1 MLLYSDRQSL
11 QHQTPVNYTRPLDPT
26 TRLDYEITRR
36 RPMRPSD
43 RTALE
48 MEDADSEK
56 TPACTSSTTHATEL
70 RSLEDVTAG
79 QSEEDI
85 EAAPAAPALPAS
97 VHDTHDYTCP
107 VCLELLMRPVKLSCG
122 HRFCRGCWIRILKS
136 RDTRATARRTG
147 TAACPFRCVVMP
159 VVPEVDQEFARE
171 LEALFRCVVM
181 PVVPEVDQE
190 FARELEAL
198 FGVQYT
204 ERTPENPYALPDEE
218 RMATEINV
226 WVAAGCE
233 LDSPEE
239 LATVAAAVAEA
250 RHRRSQLLR
259 RAALV
264 GLVLT
269 VAVIVFVL
277 LSCLILKP
285 AIKTAFDELSSGF
298 FVQPVNISAP
308 GGTPDNLSVT

>member
-1 MLLYSDRQSL
+1 
-11 QHQTPVNYTRPLDPT
+11 
-26 TRLDYEITRR
+26 
-36 RPMRPSD
+36 
-43 RTALE
+43 
-48 MEDADSEK
+48 
-56 TPACTSSTTHATEL
+56 
-70 RSLEDVTAG
+70 
-79 QSEEDI
+79 
-85 EAAPAAPALPAS
+85 
-97 VHDTHDYTCP
+97 
-107 VCLELLMRPVKLSCG
+107 
-122 HRFCRGCWIRILKS
+122 
-136 RDTRATARRTG
+136 
-147 TAACPFRCVVMP
+147 
-159 VVPEVDQEFARE
+159 
-171 LEALFRCVVM
+171 M

-269 VAVIVFVL
+269 VTVIVFVL

-285 AIKTAFDELSSGF
+285 AFDELSSGF

-308 GGTPDNLSVT
+308 GGTPDNLSV

>member
-70 RSLEDVTAG
+70 RSLEDVTTG

-147 TAACPFRCVVMP
+147 TAACP
-159 VVPEVDQEFARE
+159 
-171 LEALFRCVVM
+171 FRCVVM

>member
-1 MLLYSDRQSL
+1 
-11 QHQTPVNYTRPLDPT
+11 
-26 TRLDYEITRR
+26 
-36 RPMRPSD
+36 MRPSD

-70 RSLEDVTAG
+70 RSLEDVTTG

-147 TAACPFRCVVMP
+147 TAACP
-159 VVPEVDQEFARE
+159 
-171 LEALFRCVVM
+171 FRCVVM